1 MRTKLL
7 TKTYKRKVAVFDID
21 GTFFRSSLLIE
32 LVEVFVQKGI
42 FPSKTSKIYQPAYKK
57 WRDRKESYENYIT
70 SVIKAFDK
78 NINGVDCDKFVEIAD
93 KVASVNQNHIYR
105 YTRDLIKELKD
116 KDYFILAISNS
127 PWGVLEK
134 FCKKNS
140 FDKVHGR
147 LYKVDDN
154 GKLTNTVEHEKL
166 ISDKSKILMRAIKKE
181 NLTLKGSIGVGD
193 TESDIPF
200 LKIVEKPICF
210 NPNKKLYDYA
220 KSKKWKIVVER
231 KDMIYHI

>member
-1 MRTKLL
+1 MEEKLP
-7 TKTYKRKVAVFDID
+7 TKTPKRKVAVFDID

-57 WRDRKESYENYIT
+57 WRDRKESYENYIA

-78 NINGVDCDKFVEIAD
+78 NIDGVDCDKFVEIAD
-93 KVASVNQNHIYR
+93 KVASVNQNYIYC
-105 YTRDLIKELKD
+105 YTRDLVKELKN
-116 KDYFILAISNS
+116 KGYFILAISHS

-134 FCKKNS
+134 FCKKNG
-140 FDKVHGR
+140 FDKVYGR
-147 LYKVDDN
+147 FYKVNTN
-154 GKLTNTVEHEKL
+154 GKLTSTVEHEKL
-166 ISDKSKILMRAIKKE
+166 ISDKAKILMRALEKE
-181 NLTLKGSIGVGD
+181 NLTLKKSIGVGD

-220 KSKKWKIVVER
+220 KNKKWKVIIER